1 MALKYMSVETVTLN
15 TLPGSSFLFIVGA
28 QPLNA
33 LMLKQRH
40 LGISLVL
47 TLVAVPL
54 VDVPLIY
61 IALVVVITLAI
72 IGRASDR
79 RTSTSRLPSR
89 RRCHRSI
96 ALSTALST
104 RLHLVRVDAGSTTWR
119 IMALPGLL
127 STVIIH
133 VFEIKRMYMTREI
146 SKYRQAYVDE

>member
-1 MALKYMSVETVTLN
+1 
-15 TLPGSSFLFIVGA
+15 
-28 QPLNA
+28 
-33 LMLKQRH
+33 MLKQRH

-47 TLVAVPL
+47 TLVGIAL
-54 VDVPLIY
+54 VGIALIY
-61 IALVVVITLAI
+61 IALVVVITLAV

-96 ALSTALST
+96 TLSTALST
-104 RLHLVRVDAGSTTWR
+104 RLHLVRVDARSTTRR
-119 IMALPGLL
+119 IMALAGLL
-127 STVIIH
+127 PTVVIH